1 MAPGTGTELKAAV
14 GRFYRWTTG
23 APLPWALVQLPHMR
37 YIAGMKKLPKTP
49 AARCL
54 FALLLLSALLCWQA
68 CSPSH
73 VAGSNPEK
81 HSKDP
86 LMQFTEDSLLRQPGL
101 LPAQVGIC
109 LYDPAKAATLFDYQG
124 DKYFM
129 PASNTK
135 LFSLYAGLKYLG
147 DSLVGMRY
155 WVTDTALFVLAS
167 GDPTLLHPSYPDQP
181 VIRFLQAAHRPVYLC
196 DYNWQDQPFG
206 RGWAWDDYNDD
217 YMPERS
223 AFPVYGNLIRWI
235 YDTTSASFYSIPD
248 IDWPVRFSPDSSKQ
262 GFSVRRDV
270 HNNAFEITE
279 GKGRVREQDVP
290 FITEGSVSATLLLKD
305 TVGKTVGIRGRLPQ
319 AGGVSGG
326 AGNISSGASGGSV
339 SSAWSMGGHAAF
351 PGFSVLH
358 SRPVD
363 SLFRPMM
370 YNSDNFFAEQTLL
383 MVSNELLGKMND
395 TRIIDTLLGGDLR
408 GLPQRPIWVDGCG
421 LSRNDLFTPRDFV
434 WLLDTMQKSF
444 GLARLKGI
452 LPTGGTGTLASYYH
466 DDVGFIY
473 AKTGS
478 LSGVVALSGY
488 LITKKNH
495 LLLFSIL
502 INNYIGSGVTVRR
515 QMEKWIHRVR
525 DTY

>member
-1 MAPGTGTELKAAV
+1 
-14 GRFYRWTTG
+14 
-23 APLPWALVQLPHMR
+23 
-37 YIAGMKKLPKTP
+37 MKKFLKLP
-49 AARCL
+49 AARS
-54 FALLLLSALLCWQA
+54 FYALLLLPAILCWPA

-73 VAGSNPEK
+73 LAGSYPGK

-155 WVTDTALFVLAS
+155 WATDTAVFVLGS

-181 VIRFLQAAHRPVYLC
+181 VIRFLQAAHRPVYVC

-290 FITEGSVSATLLLKD
+290 FITEGSASAALLLKD
-305 TVGKTVGIRGRLPQ
+305 TVGKAVGLRGRLPQ
-319 AGGVSGG
+319 GGGGTASGNAGSSMVSGG
-326 AGNISSGASGGSV
+326 STWSAGHSGL
-339 SSAWSMGGHAAF
+339 F
-351 PGFSVLH
+351 PGFRVLH

-383 MVSNELLGKMND
+383 MVSNELMGKMND
-395 TRIIDTLLGGDLR
+395 TRIIDTLLGGDLK

-488 LITKKNH
+488 LITKQNH

>member
-1 MAPGTGTELKAAV
+1 
-14 GRFYRWTTG
+14 
-23 APLPWALVQLPHMR
+23 
-37 YIAGMKKLPKTP
+37 MKKL
-49 AARCL
+49 CVI
-54 FALLLLSALLCWQA
+54 LLLPVILFSCA
-68 CSPSH
+68 SSH
-73 VAGSNPEK
+73 IAGSNPESR
-81 HSKDP
+81 SKDP
-86 LMQFTEDSLLRQPGL
+86 LMRFTEDSLLSQPGL
-101 LPAQVGIC
+101 LPAQVGLC
-109 LYDPAKAATLFDYQG
+109 LYDPATAQYKFDYQG
-124 DKYFM
+124 NKYFM

-135 LFSLYAGLKYLG
+135 LFSLYAGMKYLG
-147 DSLVGMRY
+147 DSLIGMRY
-155 WVTDTALFVLAS
+155 LDADTALFVMPS
-167 GDPTLLHPSYPDQP
+167 GDPTLLHASFPDQP
-181 VIRFLQAAHRPVYLC
+181 VIRFLQHVHKPVYLA
-196 DYNWQDQPFG
+196 DANWQDKAFG

-223 AFPVYGNLIRWI
+223 AFPVYGNYIRWI
-235 YDTTSASFYSIPD
+235 YDTTSGSFYTIPE
-248 IDWPVRFSPDSSKQ
+248 IDWPVRFSPDSSKH

-270 HNNAFEITE
+270 HNNVFVITE
-279 GKGRVREQDVP
+279 GRGRVREQDVP
-290 FITEGSVSATLLLKD
+290 FITDGSAAAALLLKD
-305 TVGKTVGIRGRLPQ
+305 TVGRSVMVQQLPGHRSPLSPGVTQ
-319 AGGVSGG
+319 FSQHDLLWAGYHV
-326 AGNISSGASGGSV
+326 V
-339 SSAWSMGGHAAF
+339 
-351 PGFSVLH
+351 H

-383 MVSNELLGKMND
+383 MVSNELLGQMND
-395 TRIIDTLLGGDLR
+395 GRIIDTLLATDLK

-434 WLLDTMQKSF
+434 WLLDTMQKRF

-515 QMEKWIHRVR
+515 NMEKWIHKVR

>member
-1 MAPGTGTELKAAV
+1 
-14 GRFYRWTTG
+14 
-23 APLPWALVQLPHMR
+23 
-37 YIAGMKKLPKTP
+37 MKKLSLFFLLP
-49 AARCL
+49 AAL
-54 FALLLLSALLCWQA
+54 WWQSCA
-68 CSPSH
+68 TSH
-73 VAGSNPEK
+73 VTASAPEK

-109 LYDPAKAATLFDYQG
+109 LYDPATATYKFNYQG
-124 DKYFM
+124 DKFFT

-147 DSLVGMRY
+147 DSLIGMRY
-155 WVTDTALFVLAS
+155 LQTDTALFVLAS

-181 VIRFLQAAHRPVYLC
+181 VIRMLQHANRPIYLM
-196 DYNWQDQPFG
+196 DPNWQDKPFG

-235 YDTTSASFYSIPD
+235 YDTVSTSFYSIPD

-270 HNNAFEITE
+270 HSNEFQITE
-279 GKGRVREQDVP
+279 GRSKILEQDVP
-290 FITEGSVSATLLLKD
+290 FITEDLAGAATLLKD
-305 TVGKTVGIRGRLPQ
+305 TLGKMPGIRSHLPQ
-319 AGGVSGG
+319 KAGSTW
-326 AGNISSGASGGSV
+326 SV
-339 SSAWSMGGHAAF
+339 
-351 PGFSVLH
+351 VH

-363 SLFRPMM
+363 SLYRPMM

-395 TRIIDTLLGGDLR
+395 TRIIDTLLSTDLK

-421 LSRNDLFTPRDFV
+421 LSRNDLFTPMDFI

-444 GLARLKGI
+444 GLSRLKGI
-452 LPTGGTGTLASYYH
+452 LPTGGTGTLASYYRQ
-466 DDVGFIY
+466 DAGFIY

-478 LSGVVALSGY
+478 LNGVVALSGY
-488 LITKKNH
+488 LMTKKNH

-502 INNYIGSGVTVRR
+502 INNYVGSGVTVRR
-515 QMEKWIHRVR
+515 EMEQWIHRVR

>member
-1 MAPGTGTELKAAV
+1 MAPGTGTGVRL
-14 GRFYRWTTG
+14 
-23 APLPWALVQLPHMR
+23 
-37 YIAGMKKLPKTP
+37 YIADMKKLPTP
-49 AARCL
+49 STARPL
-54 FALLLLSALLCWQA
+54 FVFLLVPVLFFGQA

-73 VAGSNPEK
+73 VAGSTPERRQ
-81 HSKDP
+81 KDP

-101 LPAQVGIC
+101 LPAQAGIC
-109 LYDPAKAATLFDYQG
+109 LYDPAAAKYIFDYQG

-155 WVTDTALFVLAS
+155 WATDTALFVLAS
-167 GDPTLLHPSYPDQP
+167 GDPTLLHPSFPDQP
-181 VIRFLQAAHRPVYLC
+181 VIRFLQKTHRPIYIADAC
-196 DYNWQDQPFG
+196 WQDNPFG

-235 YDTTSASFYSIPD
+235 YDTTSASFYTIPD
-248 IDWPVRFSPDSSKQ
+248 IDWPVRFSPDSSNH

-270 HNNAFEITE
+270 HGNAFEITE
-279 GKGRVREQDVP
+279 GRGKVHEQDVP
-290 FITEGSVSATLLLKD
+290 FITEGSASAALLLKD
-305 TVGKTVGIRGRLPQ
+305 TVGRAVGVRGRLPQ
-319 AGGVSGG
+319 AGAGV
-326 AGNISSGASGGSV
+326 
-339 SSAWSMGGHAAF
+339 
-351 PGFSVLH
+351 SVLH

-395 TRIIDTLLGGDLR
+395 TRIIDTLLATDLK
-408 GLPQRPIWVDGCG
+408 GLPQRPVWVDGCG

-434 WLLDTMQKSF
+434 WLLDTMQKRF

-502 INNYIGSGVTVRR
+502 INNYTGSGVTVRR